1 MKYPGLE
8 LENFDKANI
17 WRRYIFL
24 LIKKY
29 LKNELLEVGAGIG
42 SFTSNYE
49 KNFTNITITETDEN
63 NLNELKKK
71 YSNNKNISISN
82 EIVKNINKKFNT
94 IIYLNVLEHIKEDT
108 EEINCALE
116 KINSNGYLVLLVPAH
131 NKLYSKFDEA
141 VGHYRRYEID
151 FFNNTKLN
159 NAKFV
164 DVYYLDC
171 FGYFLY
177 FINQF
182 FFKEEIYPSKFKIF
196 IWDKIFTPASIFF
209 DFLFRYKFGKN
220 IMCIIKKE

>member
-17 WRRYIFL
+17 WRHYVFL

-29 LKNELLEVGAGIG
+29 LKNGLLEVGAGIG
-42 SFTSNYE
+42 SFTGNYE
-49 KNFTNITITETDEN
+49 RMFTDITITETDEN

-71 YSNNKNISISN
+71 YSNKKNISISD
-82 EIVKNINKKFNT
+82 EIVKNINKKFNS

-108 EEINCALE
+108 EEINLALE

-141 VGHYRRYEID
+141 VGHHRRYQID
-151 FFNNTKLN
+151 FFNKTKLKN
-159 NAKFV
+159 GKLV

-177 FINQF
+177 FINSF
-182 FFKEEIYPSKFKIF
+182 FFKEEIYPSKLKIF
-196 IWDKIFTPASIFF
+196 IWDKIFTPASILF

-220 IMCIIKKE
+220 IMCIIQKE